1 MTCLL
6 NLFSIFEGDRTMKF
20 PTQLP
25 IRLIPIV
32 LLAFIG
38 CSTTQAEQK
47 PEPRPIAS
55 PIASPMTSPIA
66 SPMTSPIA
74 EKPDRPLNTVTLSP
88 KTATF
93 TWRKPDSD
101 PKSTNRSDRREAN
114 LRYPIVTGVENP
126 ELQSKIQAS
135 IDLKSAFGK
144 SLQEMEAE
152 YQENYWMENL
162 DYKVNFNDRGLL
174 SLTYIGYGVGA
185 YPSEFVRYRS
195 VNLRTGAILRPHDL
209 FKTEALGAIALIVDR
224 QLQQAIQTKVAELDK
239 DENAKDIDR
248 AIFRAHRF
256 RIKHLNDFTLT
267 SEGIVFHYRFG
278 FPHVILAA
286 EPQSDYLIPYAQLK
300 SQFKPNSPLLE
311 IAIENPTKN
320 GF

>member
-1 MTCLL
+1 
-6 NLFSIFEGDRTMKF
+6 MKF
-20 PTQLP
+20 PTKFP
-25 IRLIPIV
+25 TRLIPIV
-32 LLAFIG
+32 LLALMG
-38 CSTTQAEQK
+38 CSTTKAEPK
-47 PEPRPIAS
+47 PEPSAIAS
-55 PIASPMTSPIA
+55 PIASP
-66 SPMTSPIA
+66 IA
-74 EKPDRPLNTVTLSP
+74 EKSTSPLNIITLNNVTLIP

-93 TWRKPDSD
+93 TWRRPDSD
-101 PKSTNRSDRREAN
+101 PKSTSRADRREAN

-126 ELQSKIQAS
+126 EMQSKIQTS
-135 IDLKSAFGK
+135 IDLKSVFGK
-144 SLQEMEAE
+144 SLEEMEAE
-152 YQENYWMENL
+152 YQENHWMENL

-185 YPSEFVRYRS
+185 YPSEFVRSRS

-209 FKTEALGAIALIVDR
+209 FKTESLGAIALMVDR

-256 RIKHLNDFTLT
+256 RIKNLNDFTLT
-267 SEGIVFHYRFG
+267 PKGIIFHYRFG

-311 IAIENPTKN
+311 VSAKM
-320 GF
+320 GFEFKS

>member
-1 MTCLL
+1 MTGLL
-6 NLFSIFEGDRTMKF
+6 NLFSIFKGDRTMKISTNF
-20 PTQLP
+20 P

-32 LLAFIG
+32 LLALIG
-38 CSTTQAEQK
+38 CNTTKAEQK
-47 PEPRPIAS
+47 PEPRSIAS
-55 PIASPMTSPIA
+55 PT
-66 SPMTSPIA
+66 TSPIA
-74 EKPDRPLNTVTLSP
+74 EKSDRPLNTVTLNP

-93 TWRKPDSD
+93 TWRRPDSD
-101 PKSTNRSDRREAN
+101 PKSTSRADRREAT
-114 LRYPIVTGVENP
+114 LRYPIVTGVENL
-126 ELQSKIQAS
+126 ELQSKIQTS

-152 YQENYWMENL
+152 YQENHWMENL

-174 SLTYIGYGVGA
+174 SLTYSGYGIGA

-195 VNLRTGAILRPHDL
+195 VNLRTGEILRPHDL
-209 FKTEALGAIALIVDR
+209 LKTAGLGAIALMVDR

-256 RIKHLNDFTLT
+256 RIKHLKDFTLT
-267 SEGIVFHYRFG
+267 PEGIMFHYRFG
-278 FPHVILAA
+278 FPHVILTA

-311 IAIENPTKN
+311 IAQKIP
-320 GF
+320 

>member
-1 MTCLL
+1 
-6 NLFSIFEGDRTMKF
+6 MKI
-20 PTQLP
+20 PTNFP

-32 LLAFIG
+32 LLTLIG
-38 CSTTQAEQK
+38 CSTTKAEQK
-47 PEPRPIAS
+47 PEPRLVASPIAS
-55 PIASPMTSPIA
+55 PIA
-66 SPMTSPIA
+66 
-74 EKPDRPLNTVTLSP
+74 ENPDRPLNTVTLIP

-93 TWRKPDSD
+93 TWRRPDSD
-101 PKSTNRSDRREAN
+101 PKSTSRADRREAN

-126 ELQSKIQAS
+126 KLQSKIQAS

-144 SLQEMEAE
+144 SLEEMEAE

-174 SLTYIGYGVGA
+174 SLTYSGYGTGA
-185 YPSEFVRYRS
+185 YPSGFVRYRS
-195 VNLRTGAILRPHDL
+195 VNLRTGEILRPHDL
-209 FKTEALGAIALIVDR
+209 FKTEGLGAIALMVDR

-239 DENAKDIDR
+239 DDSAKDIDR

-267 SEGIVFHYRFG
+267 PEGIIFHYRFG

-300 SQFKPNSPLLE
+300 SQFKPNSPLL
-311 IAIENPTKN
+311 AIVTKDSTKN